1 MYCNTL
7 YFKGSFPRISL
18 SIDDGLPWRERPRD
32 RGMGAGLSAF
42 RRLSALSLGYE
53 PAEVDDNDVLFRL
66 ILMDEVGLLPW
77 MIRSWTC

>member
-1 MYCNTL
+1 M
-7 YFKGSFPRISL
+7 K
-18 SIDDGLPWRERPRD
+18 
-32 RGMGAGLSAF
+32 GAGLSAF

-77 MIRSWTC
+77 MIR